1 MLEKVYDFVTSRHL
15 IEPGDSVLIALSGGK
30 DSVFCTLILQRLK
43 QQLGINHLACLH
55 VNHRLRGDDSTRD
68 ELFCREFSISR
79 GVPFYCER
87 VNVKLLSLMWKRS
100 LEDTGREV
108 RYKILEHYARVHGY
122 NKIVTA
128 HTKDDQIETL
138 LMRLVKGTGLDGF
151 AGIHEQRGYVIRPL
165 LTITADEIRAYL
177 TDSHIEF
184 TEDSTNSVNT
194 FDRNKIRNEIIPI
207 FTQINPRFDDALLRF
222 HSIVKNAHS
231 LISEQVSKAIEEHLY
246 VVKGGY
252 VLELA
257 SIEALLLPDII
268 EYITKTYYKITLSF
282 DKTAAIIELI
292 LGKNSGKFIMVSDF
306 LEVHYNFE
314 QLYFIQ
320 EEDFFIEDQFP
331 LVSGEHF
338 IEKYKTTLTVR
349 DFDNDLPVF
358 IDENECYI
366 PTTLIDLP
374 TLCAR
379 TRTPGDVFIS
389 MRSMKR
395 RKLKKFFNDIRIPR
409 VLRDKVLLI
418 ADKERIYS
426 IVGIDKSA
434 YTDVPFKRPYI
445 HVRYTVHTEMQ
456 TKEKE

>member
-1 MLEKVYDFVTSRHL
+1 MLEKVYDFVVSRHL
-15 IEPGDSVLIALSGGK
+15 IEPGDSVLIAFSGGK
-30 DSVFCTLILQRLK
+30 DSVFCTLMLQRLQ
-43 QQLGINHLACLH
+43 QQLGIHRFACLH
-55 VNHRLRGDDSTRD
+55 VNHRLRGEDSSRD
-68 ELFCREFSISR
+68 EEFSRSFAKDR
-79 GVPFYCER
+79 GIPFFCER
-87 VNVKLLSLMWKRS
+87 VNVKVLSLMWKRS

-108 RYKILEHYARVHGY
+108 RYKVLEHYARVHGY

-138 LMRLVKGTGLDGF
+138 LMRLIKGTGLDGF
-151 AGIHEQRGYVIRPL
+151 AGIHEQRGYVIRPIL
-165 LTITADEIRAYL
+165 NCTAEEIRQYL
-177 TDSHIEF
+177 TDAHVEF
-184 TEDSTNSVNT
+184 MEDSTNSVNT
-194 FDRNKIRNEIIPI
+194 YDRNKIRNEILPI
-207 FTQINPRFDDALLRF
+207 LTQINPRFDDALLRF

-231 LISEQVSKAIEEHLY
+231 LVSVQVSKAVEDHLY

-257 SIEALLLPDII
+257 SIAPLLLPDII
-268 EYITKTYYKITLSF
+268 EYITKTYYKITLSY
-282 DKTAAIIELI
+282 DKTASILDLV

-306 LEVHYNFE
+306 LEIHYNFE

-331 LVSGEHF
+331 LVPGEHF
-338 IEKYKTTLTVR
+338 IEKYKTTVVVKE
-349 DFDNDLPVF
+349 FDNDLPVF

-366 PTTLIDLP
+366 PTVLIDMP

-395 RKLKKFFNDIRIPR
+395 RKLKKYFNDIRIPR

-418 ADKERIYS
+418 ADKEHIYS
-426 IVGIDKSA
+426 IIGVDKSA
-434 YTDVPFKRPYI
+434 YTDVPFKSPYI